1 MSDQKLPA
9 QSGIICNLPVERF
22 DAPFD
27 ICLQRSLHTA
37 LANHPPTPCISSDAD
52 ISKASAERV
61 LTSVMNTIMD
71 AVAGGDRVT
80 LVGFGTFHASKRAG
94 RTGLNPRTGEK
105 IEIAAA
111 NVPKFTPGAA
121 FKEAANKA
129 K

>member
-1 MSDQKLPA
+1 MNKSDLIEK
-9 QSGIICNLPVERF
+9 
-22 DAPFD
+22 
-27 ICLQRSLHTA
+27 
-37 LANHPPTPCISSDAD
+37 ISSDAD

-94 RTGLNPRTGEK
+94 RTGEK

>member
-1 MSDQKLPA
+1 MNKSDLIEK
-9 QSGIICNLPVERF
+9 
-22 DAPFD
+22 
-27 ICLQRSLHTA
+27 
-37 LANHPPTPCISSDAD
+37 ISSDAD

-111 NVPKFTPGAA
+111 NVPKFTPGAD